1 MSDLLALHEDTIK
14 GDEKRYTK
22 EISVGDSTYEVT
34 YRQARDGEM
43 TPFHSVVDEEE
54 REKWEAARNEADT
67 DDMAEE
73 DLKRLQKLQTKQ
85 QNGRLSDDE
94 EAELETLR
102 EETKGMQKIM
112 QLIVSNEETVNA
124 LQEVAQTVVVPDEND
139 IQEILNMTPDVQ
151 QERFGG
157 YATDEDSAKEL
168 YNEVILPDIVER
180 STNYSS
186 VALGLQGV
194 FIGQSGDNDPN

>member
-1 MSDLLALHEDTIK
+1 MSDLLTLHEDTIA
-14 GDEKRYTK
+14 GDSKRYTK
-22 EISVGDSTYEVT
+22 EISIGDAAYEVT

-54 REKWEAARNEADT
+54 REKWEEVQSEVDT

-94 EAELETLR
+94 QDELESLR
-102 EETKGMQKIM
+102 EETKGMQKLM
-112 QLIVSNEETVNA
+112 QLIISNEETVAA
-124 LQEVAQTVVVPDEND
+124 LKEVAKTVVVPDEDD
-139 IQEILNMTPDVQ
+139 IDDILGMTPDTQ
-151 QERFGG
+151 QERFGA
-157 YATDEDSAKEL
+157 YATDEESAKEL
-168 YNEVILPDIVER
+168 YNDTILPEIVER